1 MTTGTTKGGPVD
13 DNVFLGRIEVRPP
26 LNEAERAY
34 LAALARSSSTLRGTP
49 TGRGDSS
56 VPFAHLAWES
66 CEAGCCLTWTAS
78 EWSRHMLASLRFLVD
93 HLLRP
98 GAKAEGHKRF
108 PGFTCDHVLDGV
120 VAGRMPRDSQVYVA
134 EVTANRVEGR
144 SIEPACAQAGRE
156 RVRDRPRPRPA
167 NVIEFRPRRA

>member
-1 MTTGTTKGGPVD
+1 VD
-13 DNVFLGRIEVRPP
+13 YNVFLGRIEVRPP
-26 LNEAERAY
+26 LNEAERDY
-34 LAALARSSSTLRGTP
+34 LIALAQSSSTLRGTP

-66 CEAGCCLTWTAS
+66 CAAGCCLTWSALEPS
-78 EWSRHMLASLRFLVD
+78 LHLLPSLRFLVD
-93 HLLRP
+93 HLLKP

-120 VAGRMPRDSQVYVA
+120 VVGKTHSDSRLYVA
-134 EVTANRVEGR
+134 EVIANRVVGR
-144 SIEPACAQAGRE
+144 SIEPACAQAGKD
-156 RVRDRPRPRPA
+156 RVRNRPRPRPA